1 VGTVSEPVDE
11 IVAAYSAAWN
21 EQDGDARRT
30 LLERSWTDD
39 GVYCDPSGRAEGRA
53 ALVGHIGGFHAQR
66 PGHRIELASGVDEHD
81 GLLRF
86 GWRMVGPDGAVLL
99 DGMDFGELATDGRLE
114 RIVGFFGPF
123 PAVRKE
129 G

>member
-1 VGTVSEPVDE
+1 VSAKVDE

-21 EQDGDARRT
+21 EQDEGARRS

-39 GVYCDPSGRAEGRA
+39 GVYCDPAARAEGRA
-53 ALVGHIGGFHAQR
+53 ALVDHIGRFHAR
-66 PGHRIELASGVDEHD
+66 MPGNRIELSSGVDEHD

-86 GWRMVGPDGAVLL
+86 AWRMLGRDGAVAL
-99 DGMDFGELATDGRLE
+99 DGMDFGELGDDGRLE

-123 PAVRKE
+123 PGARPE
-129 G
+129 S

>member
-1 VGTVSEPVDE
+1 MSDRADE
-11 IVAAYSAAWN
+11 TVAAYSAAWN
-21 EQDGDARRT
+21 EPDEDARRA

-39 GVYCDPSGRAEGRA
+39 GVYCDPTGRAEGRA
-53 ALVGHIGGFHAQR
+53 ALVAHIGGFHAR
-66 PGHRIELASGVDEHD
+66 MPGSRIELTSGVDEHD

-86 GWRMVGPDGAVLL
+86 TWSMLGPDSVVAL
-99 DGMDFGELATDGRLE
+99 DGMDFGELEDDGRLR

-123 PAVRKE
+123 PAMAQE

>member
-1 VGTVSEPVDE
+1 VSVPTDE
-11 IVAAYSAAWN
+11 IVTAYAAAWN
-21 EQDGDARRT
+21 EQGEDARRS

-53 ALVGHIGGFHAQR
+53 ALVRHIGGFHAR
-66 PGHRIELASGVDEHD
+66 MPGNRIELTSGVDEHD

-86 GWRMVGPDGAVLL
+86 SWRMLGPDGVVLL
-99 DGMDFGELATDGRLE
+99 DGMDFGELDGDGRLK

-123 PAVRKE
+123 PAVTQQR
-129 G
+129 